1 MSDTYINDKGVVK
14 EVLDL
19 WTKDAGQWYQ
29 VQNAWL
35 KDKGRDLT
43 LQVVGEVEE
52 DSGLMFLGR
61 YLVVTRILRVH

>member
-19 WTKDAGQWYQ
+19 WTKDSGQWYQ

-35 KDKGRDLT
+35 KDKGEWQLVFAQDTVCR
-43 LQVVGEVEE
+43 VS
-52 DSGLMFLGR
+52 SGCWWWR
-61 YLVVTRILRVH
+61 RLV

>member
-35 KDKGRDLT
+35 KDKG
-43 LQVVGEVEE
+43 VGEVEE